1 MAALLLE
8 FKNDFRYKP
17 GWRNTMNYDGLTLEQ
32 QRDLDEILKGLQQS
46 INLVVY
52 MNTLGKEIDIL
63 EKFRF
68 MIDNAAEA
76 KAA

>member
-1 MAALLLE
+1 
-8 FKNDFRYKP
+8 
-17 GWRNTMNYDGLTLEQ
+17 MNYDGLTLEQ
-32 QRDLDEILKGLQQS
+32 QRDLDEILKGLKQS
-46 INLVVY
+46 VNLVVY

>member
-1 MAALLLE
+1 
-8 FKNDFRYKP
+8 
-17 GWRNTMNYDGLTLEQ
+17 MNYDGLTLEQ
-32 QRDLDEILKGLQQS
+32 QRDLDEILKDLQQS
-46 INLVVY
+46 VNLVVY

-68 MIDNAAEA
+68 MIDNASEA

>member
-1 MAALLLE
+1 
-8 FKNDFRYKP
+8 
-17 GWRNTMNYDGLTLEQ
+17 MNYDGLTLEQ

-46 INLVVY
+46 VNLVVY
-52 MNTLGKEIDIL
+52 MNTLGKEINIL
-63 EKFRF
+63 EKFSI

>member
-1 MAALLLE
+1 
-8 FKNDFRYKP
+8 
-17 GWRNTMNYDGLTLEQ
+17 MNYDGLTLEQ

-46 INLVVY
+46 VNLVVY
-52 MNTLGKEIDIL
+52 MNTLGTEIDIL

-68 MIDNAAEA
+68 VIDNAAEA

>member
-1 MAALLLE
+1 
-8 FKNDFRYKP
+8 
-17 GWRNTMNYDGLTLEQ
+17 MNYDGLTLEQ

-46 INLVVY
+46 VNLVVY
-52 MNTLGKEIDIL
+52 MNTLGTEINIL